1 MPRKIEPNDTNYL
14 QIVNPN
20 NPFLRAPSVMQTSA
34 SKQTLQNSY
43 NSNGNNK
50 DMTMITPTSNDFK
63 NTNLM
68 ESMVNLTPNFFGL
81 DNMVSGLMG
90 MMKGQKLTDKGKDMT
105 MITPMFRDT
114 NSGPSVP
121 GEVSLDPFFDPSP
134 KIPINYMPGS
144 VINEISQ
151 SLKSVTDGWS
161 VNNGGTPAMP
171 TPQSDLGYPNSISST
186 FGDNTLTNP
195 AGN

>member
-1 MPRKIEPNDTNYL
+1 
-14 QIVNPN
+14 
-20 NPFLRAPSVMQTSA
+20 
-34 SKQTLQNSY
+34 
-43 NSNGNNK
+43 
-50 DMTMITPTSNDFK
+50 
-63 NTNLM
+63 
-68 ESMVNLTPNFFGL
+68 
-81 DNMVSGLMG
+81 MVSGLMG

>member
-1 MPRKIEPNDTNYL
+1 
-14 QIVNPN
+14 
-20 NPFLRAPSVMQTSA
+20 MQTSA